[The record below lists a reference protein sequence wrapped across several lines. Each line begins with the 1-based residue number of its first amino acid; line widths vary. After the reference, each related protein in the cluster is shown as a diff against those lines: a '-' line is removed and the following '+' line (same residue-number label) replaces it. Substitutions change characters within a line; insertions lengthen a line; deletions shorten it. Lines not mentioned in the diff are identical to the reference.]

1 MATRLLPP
9 GYQVFDA
16 NGNVVSG
23 ALLYTYEAGTSTAK
37 PSFSDAGGTIANANP
52 TVADASGRF
61 GNLFA
66 TTGDY
71 RLVMQTAAGA
81 TLFTADPVSGDTSLA
96 TVPGSG
102 FRNML
107 INGDFS
113 VDQRQAT
120 SVADDTYCL
129 DGWYGLTNTGNITI
143 AQQTLQADGIPT
155 NIRLL
160 QPDVGAKRMGIAQI
174 VEASNCREY
183 RNAAVTLSA
192 KIRNSLAAPVRYAIL
207 SWTGTADAVT
217 SDVVLDWTSSSYTA
231 GGFFLAA
238 NLTVQS
244 VGSITPAAAT
254 WTDVTAITSTL
265 SGSLNNLVVFFWT
278 EGTQA
283 QNSTLSVANV
293 QVEQGSVA
301 TSYEYLPRSSQL
313 QRCYPY
319 FRKSFLYGTAPA
331 QAVGSTSYTSRTTQA
346 VAAATAQ
353 GGWTVDIGQPMRTS
367 SYSITLYNPISAN
380 AKAYDVTLAADVSST
395 GANVGGESK
404 INLFFTSIAGSAV
417 GDAIAIHWTLD
428 ASL

>member
-23 ALLYTYEAGTSTAK
+23 ALLYTYEAGMSSPK
-37 PSFSDAGGTIANANP
+37 VSFSDAGGTIANSNP
-52 TVADASGRF
+52 VVADASGRF

-71 RLVMQTAAGA
+71 RLVMQTPAGA

-174 VEASNCREY
+174 VESPNCRFL
-183 RNAAVTLSA
+183 RSATVTLSGQ
-192 KIRNSLAAPVRYAIL
+192 IRASIATPIRYAIL
-207 SWTGTADAVT
+207 AWTGTADTVT
-217 SDVVLDWTSSSYTA
+217 SDVVLDWTSASYTA

-238 NLTVQS
+238 NLTVQA
-244 VGSITPAAAT
+244 VGSITPSAAT
-254 WTDVTAITSTL
+254 WTAIDPITTTMSA
-265 SGSLNNLVVFFWT
+265 SLNNLIVFFWT
-278 EGTQA
+278 ESTVA
-283 QNSTLSVANV
+283 QNVTLSVGNL
-293 QVEQGSVA
+293 QIEQGAEA
-301 TSYEYLPRSSQL
+301 TAFEYLPQSAKL
-313 QRCYPY
+313 QRCFPY
-319 FRKSFLYGTAPA
+319 YRKSFDYSTAPA
-331 QAVGSTSYTSRTTQA
+331 TAAGLTPASRATQA
-346 VAAATAQ
+346 VAAATLQ
-353 GGWTVDIGQPMRTS
+353 GGWMVEIGQPMRS
-367 SYSITLYNPISAN
+367 ASYTITLYNPVSAN
-380 AKAYDVTLAADVSST
+380 ALAYNSTIAADCGAT
-395 GANVGGESK
+395 GSN
-404 INLFFTSIAGSAV
+404 TAGSAKFNLFLTTA
-417 GDAIAIHWTLD
+417 GGSAAGNSLAIHWTLD